1 MSRASTGWYNA
12 SRTAPLFAA
21 LGDEN
26 RLAIVASLCA
36 QGPLSI
42 TRLAAGTSVTR
53 QAVTKHLTVLARAGL
68 VHGVRRGRERI
79 WEIEPEELAAAH
91 RYLDQV
97 AQRWDEALG
106 RLKKFVE
113 EG

>member
-1 MSRASTGWYNA
+1 M
-12 SRTAPLFAA
+12 FAA

-26 RLAIVASLCA
+26 RLAIVARLCS
-36 QGPLSI
+36 QGPLST
-42 TRLAAGTSVTR
+42 TRLAASSPVTR
-53 QAVTKHLTVLARAGL
+53 QAVTKHLNVLAGVGL
-68 VHGVRRGRERI
+68 VRGARRGRERV
-79 WEIEPEELAAAH
+79 WELEPKELEIAH

-113 EG
+113 EA

>member
-1 MSRASTGWYNA
+1 MSGASAAWYKP
-12 SRTAPLFAA
+12 SHTAPMFAA

-36 QGPLSI
+36 RGPLSI
-42 TRLAAGTSVTR
+42 TRLAAGSGVTR
-53 QAVTKHLTVLARAGL
+53 QAITKHLNVLASAGL
-68 VHGVRRGRERI
+68 VRGARRGRERV
-79 WEIEPEELAAAH
+79 WELEPKELEIAH

-106 RLKKFVE
+106 RLRKFVE
-113 EG
+113 ED

>member
-1 MSRASTGWYNA
+1 MSAASATWYKP
-12 SRTAPLFAA
+12 SRTAPMFAA

-26 RLAIVASLCA
+26 RLAIVARLCS
-36 QGPLSI
+36 QGPLST
-42 TRLAAGTSVTR
+42 TRLAASSPVTR
-53 QAVTKHLTVLARAGL
+53 QAVTKHLNVLAGVGL
-68 VHGVRRGRERI
+68 VRGARRGRERV
-79 WEIEPEELAAAH
+79 WELEPKELEIAH

-113 EG
+113 EA